1 VAQTS
6 ASPYSPSSLY
16 STWQNSAVYTGWS
29 KYSSELGR
37 KVGDAIGQDKMPP
50 GVTLEP
56 RVDWALQYADNVELA
71 ASGGTSAF
79 GAELAPGIY
88 ASYDSQYLTGAL
100 DYSLIGRLWDDSDL
114 NDVTHQLSANGRWI
128 AVPELFYVDAQAS
141 YGDTLID
148 PGAGGN
154 YGSLGVFNQGNI
166 TEQATASISP
176 TLRKRFKDFEFS
188 ASYSYGRVWYLDA
201 GKGNQNDPGFGFFY
215 GAEDSTDQAADVR
228 LAYVSDGSK
237 FFGSLF
243 YNWQRSTYEFS
254 IPYEYEQAGFD
265 GGLELSRTLSLVGRV
280 GQESDLDESTTRGG
294 LDSTFWDAGLRWAP
308 NERTSAEARYGERF
322 FGNSYSASVY
332 HRARMLEF
340 SASYSESPQVETRQ
354 LSLGQFDPGTLPGS
368 NPPTDLGRFNSSPF
382 VSRDTRVGVAAL
394 GSRTRVGLSAW
405 DSEREYIRAGFG
417 DEQNTGVA
425 VDASRDLAANVSAEA
440 RISYTD
446 WQREPSLLVSGPIVT
461 PLQPSRDYDTQFEV
475 SLTRELGPRVST
487 SVEAGYFNRS
497 GTTEYDG
504 WWIGLRGRWIPDLG
518 R

>member
-1 VAQTS
+1 
-6 ASPYSPSSLY
+6 
-16 STWQNSAVYTGWS
+16 
-29 KYSSELGR
+29 
-37 KVGDAIGQDKMPP
+37 
-50 GVTLEP
+50 
-56 RVDWALQYADNVELA
+56 
-71 ASGGTSAF
+71 
-79 GAELAPGIY
+79 
-88 ASYDSQYLTGAL
+88 
-100 DYSLIGRLWDDSDL
+100 
-114 NDVTHQLSANGRWI
+114 
-128 AVPELFYVDAQAS
+128 
-141 YGDTLID
+141 
-148 PGAGGN
+148 
-154 YGSLGVFNQGNI
+154 
-166 TEQATASISP
+166 
-176 TLRKRFKDFEFS
+176 
-188 ASYSYGRVWYLDA
+188 
-201 GKGNQNDPGFGFFY
+201 
-215 GAEDSTDQAADVR
+215 VR

-237 FFGSLF
+237 FFGCLF

-280 GQESDLDESTTRGG
+280 GQETDLDESTTQGG
-294 LDSTFWDAGLRWAP
+294 LDSTFWDAGLRWTP

-405 DSEREYIRAGFG
+405 DSEREYIREGFG

-461 PLQPSRDYDTQFEV
+461 PLQPSRDYDTQF
-475 SLTRELGPRVST
+475 SAALTRRLGPRVST
-487 SVEAGYFNRS
+487 SLEAGYFNRS
-497 GTTEYDG
+497 GTTDYDG